1 MVLIYNKNRRGI
13 SNLEK
18 VALVTGSS
26 SGIGFETSVL
36 LARNGFHT
44 YSTVRNLEKSQAL
57 INVAKKD
64 GLPLQVIELD
74 VSSDKSVRD
83 GVNSVLDENKRIDV
97 IVNNAG
103 YALVGAFEDLSMD
116 EIKAQFET
124 NFFGVIRVIQA
135 VLPTMRDHRNGRIV
149 NLSSMGGRIAIPLD
163 SAYHGTKFALEGLS
177 ESLQY
182 EVEPFG
188 IKIILIE
195 PGAIKSN
202 FFNNLK
208 MASKAQRP
216 DSPYTQMMQKL
227 NAGFSFI
234 LENAP
239 QPEEVAKVILKAVTS
254 EHPELRYV
262 VGDDARAMLEATRTM
277 SDAEFGNLMKQFLS
291 Q

>member
-1 MVLIYNKNRRGI
+1 
-13 SNLEK
+13 
-18 VALVTGSS
+18 
-26 SGIGFETSVL
+26 
-36 LARNGFHT
+36 
-44 YSTVRNLEKSQAL
+44 
-57 INVAKKD
+57 
-64 GLPLQVIELD
+64 
-74 VSSDKSVRD
+74 
-83 GVNSVLDENKRIDV
+83 
-97 IVNNAG
+97 
-103 YALVGAFEDLSMD
+103 
-116 EIKAQFET
+116 
-124 NFFGVIRVIQA
+124 
-135 VLPTMRDHRNGRIV
+135 
-149 NLSSMGGRIAIPLD
+149 MGGRIAIPLD

-239 QPEEVAKVILKAVTS
+239 PPVEVARVILKAVTS
-254 EHPELRYV
+254 EHPELRYP
-262 VGDDARAMLEATRTM
+262 VGDDAEIYLSKKNYVRCRVWKFNEEAIFIR
-277 SDAEFGNLMKQFLS
+277 LMVGIKDNVILILDNKP
-291 Q
+291 